1 MIYSKKFRQ
10 CAESA
15 QGDELAFEDWTEVLE
30 HAIALLVLQ
39 ADCRKTAVSSNL

>member
-1 MIYSKKFRQ
+1 VIFSKNFRHR
-10 CAESA
+10 AEPA
-15 QGDELAFEDWTEVLE
+15 QSDELAFEDGTEVLE